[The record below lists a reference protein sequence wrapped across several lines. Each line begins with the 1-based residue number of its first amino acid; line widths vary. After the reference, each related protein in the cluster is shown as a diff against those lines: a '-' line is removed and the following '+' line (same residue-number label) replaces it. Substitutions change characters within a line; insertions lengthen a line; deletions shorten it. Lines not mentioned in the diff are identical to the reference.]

1 MLMLL
6 LKVVMTVIS
15 TMVDDPKTDAKGG
28 SQTFARVQKIR
39 LQPLRVW
46 EVPEQGANLG
56 LKLIRQKRVKD
67 WD

>member
-6 LKVVMTVIS
+6 LKVMTTVMSLVI
-15 TMVDDPKTDAKGG
+15 DDPKTDAKGG

-46 EVPEQGANLG
+46 EVPEQEANLG